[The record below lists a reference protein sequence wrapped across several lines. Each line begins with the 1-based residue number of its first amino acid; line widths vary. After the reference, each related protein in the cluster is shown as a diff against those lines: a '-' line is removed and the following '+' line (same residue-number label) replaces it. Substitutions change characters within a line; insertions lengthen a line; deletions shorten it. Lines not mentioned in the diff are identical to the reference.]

1 MNKFIKYLQSQSLE
15 PVPDMDILE
24 TMAGNYKSYII
35 ESPIYPMVKINN
47 DRMRLYFPTPYKY
60 NTKSEDLKL
69 IKYTQKLIADHAPGK
84 KEIILD
90 LRGNLGGNFSVFYSA
105 LYALLP
111 DYKNDTII
119 TGVNSINEEIMQ
131 MKNINDKLYIEFDNP
146 SGNGKSKFYF
156 DLIPQKVNHNAKI
169 KVEINEKSM
178 SSSQLIAIMFLQL
191 DEYGPSR
198 VSGYA
203 PELYTN
209 GSASIPGFD
218 GNSVVFPYYY
228 FKDKKGKIYKDGVIF

>member
-1 MNKFIKYLQSQSLE
+1 MNKFIKYLQSQSLQ
-15 PVPDMDILE
+15 PVPDMDIVE
-24 TMAGNYKSYII
+24 TMAGNYHSYMI
-35 ESPIYPMVKINN
+35 ESPIYPIVKVIN

-60 NTKSEDLKL
+60 NSKNDDIKL
-69 IKYTQKLIADHAPGK
+69 IKYTQKLIAEHAPGM
-84 KEIILD
+84 KEIIID
-90 LRGNLGGNFSVFYSA
+90 LRGNLGGNFTVFYSA

-111 DYKNDTII
+111 DYKNQTII
-119 TGVNSINEEIMQ
+119 TGVNSIGDEIME
-131 MKNINDKLYIEFDNP
+131 MKNINDSLYIIFDNP
-146 SGNGKSKFYF
+146 SKNGKSNFQF
-156 DLIPQKVNHNAKI
+156 VLIPQEVKHSAKV

-209 GSASIPGFD
+209 GSASVPGFD
-218 GNSVVFPYYY
+218 ENSVVFPYYY
-228 FKDKKGKIYKDGVIF
+228 FKDKKGKIYKDGVVF